1 MKLAIATPTE
11 LTRDP
16 RARRAAAAACALGA
30 EVVGLCPASS
40 DMPMPIAGVKI
51 VRSGSTSVGTAH
63 IRLLGE
69 ALPHELRIVRELRGL
84 WRLARL
90 IRLTAALVG
99 AARVIDGITV
109 VHANDL
115 DSLPAGWKIARSQ
128 HARLIYDAHEL
139 YTSQEPDPPRFHR
152 FIAHMLEAFFARRA
166 DEVVTVNAPI
176 ADELHRRLRLAR
188 RPLVVLNCPNIET
201 IPEIVGS
208 GGPLRV
214 VYQGAMGPGRFLD
227 DLLAA
232 TALAPGI
239 ELTLRVA
246 GTDPA
251 TLRGHVQERGLRDR
265 VLVVPPV
272 APDVLV
278 ESLVGFEV
286 GVIINRPVTLNDEL
300 VLPNKL
306 FEYLMAGL
314 AVVAPRLPALTPV
327 LDGVGATFRPGEP
340 ADLAAVLV
348 KLAGDPSL
356 VLALRKEARA
366 QALSTYN
373 AESQAAVLQTAWGV

>member
-1 MKLAIATPTE
+1 
-11 LTRDP
+11 
-16 RARRAAAAACALGA
+16 
-30 EVVGLCPASS
+30 
-40 DMPMPIAGVKI
+40 
-51 VRSGSTSVGTAH
+51 
-63 IRLLGE
+63 
-69 ALPHELRIVRELRGL
+69 
-84 WRLARL
+84 
-90 IRLTAALVG
+90 
-99 AARVIDGITV
+99 
-109 VHANDL
+109 
-115 DSLPAGWKIARSQ
+115 
-128 HARLIYDAHEL
+128 
-139 YTSQEPDPPRFHR
+139 
-152 FIAHMLEAFFARRA
+152 MLEAFFARRA

-176 ADELHRRLRLAR
+176 ADELYRRLRLTR

-246 GTDPA
+246 GTELA
-251 TLRGHVQERGLRDR
+251 TLRGHVEERGLRDR

-278 ESLVGFEV
+278 KSLVGFEV

-348 KLAGDPSL
+348 KLASDPSL